1 MLSSQDVNEASNVH
15 VLELQQEVYE
25 ISLVYNI
32 NNPTEPNVWD
42 GEAHSLSVFRTWEF
56 LEINSKNMFTLLL
69 CMANYIRS
77 KKVLKD
83 KANNILELN
92 RFSKAT

>member
-1 MLSSQDVNEASNVH
+1 METNNSFNLGKQHITNEDSALNNMLSSQDVNEASNVH

-42 GEAHSLSVFRTWEF
+42 GEAHPLSVFRT
-56 LEINSKNMFTLLL
+56 
-69 CMANYIRS
+69 
-77 KKVLKD
+77 
-83 KANNILELN
+83 
-92 RFSKAT
+92 